1 MNIDVCDFHAHILP
15 GVDHGSTNL
24 KMSISQLLLAQRCGV
39 CRIVASPHFY
49 AHKESVGSFIERRN
63 WAYEMLKNELPEEM
77 TVALGAEVL
86 LCDNMENLPGL
97 ELLTIGSSNVILLEL
112 PYGEITEAHFC
123 TVSEL
128 ISKGYKVV
136 IAHAERY
143 NPLHIDELCQLGA
156 KLQLNAD
163 AISPRFFKP
172 SAVKQWLA
180 SGVVCSIGSDI
191 HGLGKKSYIHFVNAV
206 LRNTAF
212 MFEIKKKS
220 DLLWS
225 GFKAE

>member
-1 MNIDVCDFHAHILP
+1 MNIDICDFHAHILP

-49 AHKESVGSFIERRN
+49 AHKESVSSFIERRDS
-63 WAYEMLKNELPEEM
+63 AYELLKTELPEGM
-77 TVALGAEVL
+77 TIALGAEVL

-97 ELLTIGSSNVILLEL
+97 ERLTIGGSNVLLLEL
-112 PYGEITEAHFC
+112 PYSEITEAHFF

-128 ISKGYKVV
+128 LGKGYKVV
-136 IAHAERY
+136 LAHAERY
-143 NPLHIDELCQLGA
+143 DTLHIDELCQLGA
-156 KLQLNAD
+156 QIQLNAD
-163 AISPRFFKP
+163 AVSPRFFKS
-172 SAVKQWLA
+172 SAVKHWLA
-180 SGVVCSIGSDI
+180 SGAVCSIGSDI
-191 HGLGKKSYIHFVNAV
+191 HGISKKAYLNFVKAV
-206 LRNTAF
+206 LQNTGSVF
-212 MFEIKKKS
+212 DIKKKS